1 MMTKITNK
9 KIHAVVFSAVCLLFG
24 SVSSQK
30 VFAQA
35 VDNFPNRPIT
45 IIIPFTAGGSSDLT
59 ARRVGDAMGKVLKQ
73 PIIVQN
79 LPSAGG
85 IFGVNSVVKAPKDGY
100 TLLAGTI
107 STHAINAGLY
117 KNLPYDPLK
126 DFVPITRIGSF
137 PNILVV
143 QSSLKINTL
152 PQLIELARQRQAQ
165 GKPLNYASGGVG
177 STSHLGGELLRQVA
191 GVEMI
196 HVPYKGA
203 AGAMGDLLGG
213 RIDLIFG
220 NSQLVLPHIKTGQLV
235 PLAVTTSARSD
246 LLPNVPT
253 VAEIGF
259 AEAEM
264 SVWIGL
270 FAPAGIPEVVANK
283 LSAAALQALTS
294 PEVLSGFTAE
304 GVFIEKDE
312 SPAQF
317 LTELSRQVA
326 LWKKVIDKAGIAIEI
341 GQ

>member
-1 MMTKITNK
+1 MMTRMINK
-9 KIHAVVFSAVCLLFG
+9 KLYAVLLLAAYLLFE
-24 SVSSQK
+24 SVTSQQ
-30 VFAQA
+30 VLAQA
-35 VDNFPNRPIT
+35 VENFPNRPIT

-59 ARRVGDAMGKVLKQ
+59 ARRVGDAMGKILKQ

-79 LPSAGG
+79 LASAGG

-152 PQLIELARQRQAQ
+152 PELIELARQRQAQ
-165 GKPLNYASGGVG
+165 GKPLTYASGGVG

-235 PLAVTTSARSD
+235 PLAVTTNARTD

-270 FAPAGIPEVVANK
+270 FAPAGIPAAIANK
-283 LSAAALQALTS
+283 LSAAALQALAS

-304 GVFIEKDE
+304 GVFVEKDD

-317 LTELSRQVA
+317 LTELSGQVA

>member
-1 MMTKITNK
+1 MTSMINK
-9 KIHAVVFSAVCLLFG
+9 TRYAVLIRAACLLFG
-24 SVSSQK
+24 AVSSQT
-30 VFAQA
+30 VFAQVA
-35 VDNFPNRPIT
+35 DNFPNRPIT

-59 ARRVGDAMGKVLKQ
+59 ARRVGDAMGKILKQ

-79 LPSAGG
+79 LASAGG

-235 PLAVTTSARSD
+235 PLAVTTNARTD

-264 SVWIGL
+264 SVWIAL

-283 LSAAALQALTS
+283 LNAAALQALAS

-304 GVFIEKDE
+304 GVFIEKDD

-317 LTELSRQVA
+317 LTELSRQVG

>member
-1 MMTKITNK
+1 MMTRMIK
-9 KIHAVVFSAVCLLFG
+9 KTLYAVVIRAAFLLFV
-24 SVSSQK
+24 SVNSQQ

-35 VDNFPNRPIT
+35 ADNFPSRPIT

-59 ARRVGDAMGKVLKQ
+59 ARRVGDAMGKILKQ

-79 LPSAGG
+79 LASAGG

-152 PQLIELARQRQAQ
+152 PGLIELARQRQAQ
-165 GKPLNYASGGVG
+165 GKPLTYASGGVG

-220 NSQLVLPHIKTGQLV
+220 NSQLVLPHIKTGQLL
-235 PLAVTTSARSD
+235 PLAVTTNARTD

-270 FAPAGIPEVVANK
+270 FAPAGIPTVVANK
-283 LSAAALQALTS
+283 LSAAALQALAS

-304 GVFIEKDE
+304 GVFVEKDD

-317 LTELSRQVA
+317 LTELSRHVA

>member
-9 KIHAVVFSAVCLLFG
+9 KIHAVVFSAACLLFG

-246 LLPNVPT
+246 LLPMFQRWPKLVSQKPRCL
-253 VAEIGF
+253 F
-259 AEAEM
+259 
-264 SVWIGL
+264 GL
-270 FAPAGIPEVVANK
+270 VCLRQQAYLK
-283 LSAAALQALTS
+283 LLQ
-294 PEVLSGFTAE
+294 
-304 GVFIEKDE
+304 IN
-312 SPAQF
+312 
-317 LTELSRQVA
+317 
-326 LWKKVIDKAGIAIEI
+326 
-341 GQ
+341 